1 MKTIPKLL
9 TLLAVSGLIV
19 SPVALAGGSQKS
31 EAPVFWTYE
40 LGEPMP
46 MPVGTSKV
54 VRTKHGIS
62 AQIKTTG
69 LTPGHAM
76 TMWIIFFN
84 YPQHCKVKWM
94 CNPDDD
100 GGNPLVGFD
109 FHYAAGHVVNG
120 NKTTLSGH
128 LQLGETSTSG
138 LADAFGAPP
147 VALLNPFGA
156 QVALAV
162 HSHGPAQTG
171 QTLKEQMSSFTG
183 GCVYY
188 LPVIGGLAQTTDDIP
203 DLVGECATH
212 QLAPHPTPASP

>member
-31 EAPVFWTYE
+31 EAPVFWTYD
-40 LGEPMP
+40 LANPMP

-84 YPQHCKVKWM
+84 NPELCLLPYA

-100 GGNPLVGFD
+100 ATRMGVGFD

-120 NKTTLSGH
+120 NTTTLSGH
-128 LQLGETSTSG
+128 LQVGETSTSG
-138 LADAFGAPP
+138 FADAFEAPP
-147 VALLNPFGA
+147 VALQDPFKA
-156 QVALAV
+156 QVVLAV

-183 GCVYY
+183 GCDVY
-188 LPVIGGLAQTTDDIP
+188 LPVIGGLAQSTDDIP
-203 DLVGECATH
+203 DQVGECATH